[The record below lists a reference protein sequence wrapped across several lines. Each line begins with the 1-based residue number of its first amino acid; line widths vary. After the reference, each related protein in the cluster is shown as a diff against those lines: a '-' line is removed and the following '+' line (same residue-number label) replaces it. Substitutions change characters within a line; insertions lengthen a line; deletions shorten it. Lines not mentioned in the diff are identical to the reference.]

1 MAGREIGLSEAQSCL
16 GFALRKADRSAT
28 RRFDAALR
36 SSGLRSTQFNLLVFL
51 DAVGTATTSTLAD
64 GMAIDRT
71 TLTRNLALL
80 VENGWVRAEP
90 GVDRRSR
97 NFSITPHGRR
107 RALNALPAWRSAQ
120 AGLAAILGR
129 KPFEELREQL
139 AKLTNQRDWSD

>member
-1 MAGREIGLSEAQSCL
+1 MTGKEIGLSEAQSCL

-36 SSGLRSTQFNLLVFL
+36 SSGLKSTQFNLLVFL

-80 VENGWVRAEP
+80 VKNGWIRTEP
-90 GVDRRSR
+90 GADRRSR
-97 NFSITPHGRR
+97 NFSITHRGRR
-107 RALNALPAWRSAQ
+107 LALNALPAWRNAQ
-120 AGLAAILGR
+120 AGLAAILGK
-129 KPFEELREQL
+129 KPFEELRDQL